1 VPIEFPQPQ
10 VAALQEHTA
19 RMFDRRKAGSD
30 LRSLAREL
38 LLAFFDVCTYAGL
51 DKVLVELET
60 DPADRLALADREA
73 TCAALVAQLEAI
85 DLDGGGPR
93 NVKPRL
99 LAESVI
105 SALGLTVVPAAEP
118 RASLGQDVRIAVIAS
133 LHAAFDVA
141 LALPAIREAVIADA
155 RARCDESLHG
165 VFAKIVA
172 QLDDRG
178 MHMLKQ
184 PKVPIDASQAV
195 QRALSEARSAV
206 VGRAANDAI
215 DRAKA
220 VIAASDAAAA
230 KSIDAPITL
239 KLTPREVAVARA
251 CDPSVFKTPANV
263 VEVVL
268 ASLTELVRIVWRA
281 PEQVVHPYSATRTF
295 AVGDLIDH
303 PKLGRG
309 TVVSRLAQR
318 IEVEFA
324 DGKRTLIHVPAR

>member
-1 VPIEFPQPQ
+1 
-10 VAALQEHTA
+10 
-19 RMFDRRKAGSD
+19 MFDRRKAGSD

-51 DKVLVELET
+51 DKVLVELEA
-60 DPADRLALADREA
+60 DPADRLALADRDA
-73 TCAALVAQLEAI
+73 TCAALVAQLESI

-105 SALGLTVVPAAEP
+105 AALGLTVVPAAEP
-118 RASLGQDVRIAVIAS
+118 RASLGQDVRIAVIAA

-141 LALPAIREAVIADA
+141 LAQPAIREAVIADA
-155 RARCDESLHG
+155 RARCDESLQG

-195 QRALSEARSAV
+195 QRALGDARSAV

-220 VIAASDAAAA
+220 VIASSDDAAA